1 MVLVYI
7 RGYDFIEIT
16 NKDIQKKEFL
26 SELEIINPE
35 IKNKILSILENDGK
49 IYGLKRNGKL
59 KTAYLFKNITENDEK
74 ILVFEESFHTK
85 DVEHKLKACE
95 EAIEIALQ
103 DEVNKKRFKKAKWN
117 AREIIFNKTT
127 NWVEELFSLFSY
139 FGITFGLTVGIIY
152 ANWRYLVIFLLID
165 FILILIKETIR
176 ILTKAN
182 KRKNK

>member
-26 SELEIINPE
+26 SELETINPE
-35 IKNKILSILENDGK
+35 IKNKILNILENDGK
-49 IYGLKRNGKL
+49 IYGLKRNGRL

-74 ILVFEESFHTK
+74 ILAFEESFNTE

-95 EAIEIALQ
+95 EAIEMSLQ
-103 DEVNKKRFKKAKWN
+103 EEVNKKRFKKAKWN
-117 AREIIFNKTT
+117 NKEIIFNKNT
-127 NWVEELFSLFSY
+127 NWFEELFSLFSY
-139 FGITFGLTVGIIY
+139 LGIAFGMTMGIVS

-165 FILILIKETIR
+165 FILILIKEMVR
-176 ILTKAN
+176 IFKKAN
-182 KRKNK
+182 KRKK